1 MNVHRFPQ
9 IGSALTWADRVEQS
23 KACAAR
29 GDSWM
34 ADFHLARIADEAER
48 LDDREWLNAVEYAR
62 ECGDYDDCDVLIEQ
76 QDAFENRVPHELDRP
91 TGGEV
96 WSDADMARVFGGAR

>member
-1 MNVHRFPQ
+1 MNIHRFPQ

-62 ECGDYDDCDVLIEQ
+62 ECEDYSDCDFLIEQ
-76 QDAFENRVPHELDRP
+76 QDAIENAPRTAEDWACAR
-91 TGGEV
+91 
-96 WSDADMARVFGGAR
+96 ADDLWKEREA